1 MPGLVRVIGRN
12 ASLLVGVLLAALL
25 VLAIVVRLPPLQRW
39 TAAQVSARLPAGM
52 TIQRATISVL
62 PPGVRLTHVT
72 LADQSVLRSVS
83 CYVRAAALLAGR
95 LELRRISI
103 KGADIAVERTAAG
116 ALRFSTAPP
125 QDTAPPGASSRPPA
139 AIPPLGAIP
148 AVTVKDA
155 NVTFIDH
162 AVRHDPQVLRWRAV
176 RFTLGNPSAD
186 SAPVTLSAR
195 LDPAGRLDA
204 HGTLRRA
211 AVNAGAPGDR
221 SVSVTFKATGLD
233 AQTVFG
239 YLAES
244 VPGGGS
250 AKATGTLDATLTLTG
265 RFPGGLVGD
274 ATLSSAADS
283 SVVWDDVHLTAPL
296 TLSAQF
302 TAARDAVTISNGQ
315 ITIAQVGAGRIAAA
329 DVGVEFAYA
338 GDALSV
344 TSARASLYG
353 GTWSQRG
360 SIALADPPTFD
371 TTARADN
378 LDCAALLTALTGAP
392 PEYGCERFDANA
404 TVRGPWTGART
415 VTRSAE
421 GSGAVT
427 LRGGTIPAASVI
439 GAIWQAVIPLVH
451 AKKELNDVTSPT
463 HVDHLTQSFTLQDGD
478 LHTSDLNLVADD
490 YTITGT
496 GNVGLD
502 GSLDLRTEIAM
513 TAEGVTKLLTMAS
526 LPLPG
531 RTATLPPIPARITGS
546 VDLPVIRPEMAD
558 LPTDAIQTLVLD
570 ARSAGKTLK
579 DAAGGGLEQLQ
590 HGLETLW

>member
-1 MPGLVRVIGRN
+1 MIGRN
-12 ASLLVGVLLAALL
+12 ASLLVGVLLAALV

-39 TAAQVSARLPAGM
+39 TAAQVSARLPPGM

-62 PPGVRLTHVT
+62 PPGVRLTRVS
-72 LADQSVLRSVS
+72 LGEQSVLRSVS

-103 KGADIAVERTAAG
+103 KGADLTLERTAAG
-116 ALRFSTAPP
+116 GVQLSTAPP
-125 QDTAPPGASSRPPA
+125 QGTAPPGAPSSPPA

-155 NVTFIDH
+155 NVTFVDH
-162 AVRHDPQVLRWRAV
+162 AARHDPQVIRWRAV
-176 RFTLGNPSAD
+176 RFSLGNPSAD

-204 HGTLRRA
+204 HGALRRGA
-211 AVNAGAPGDR
+211 ANAGAPGDR
-221 SVSVTFKATGLD
+221 SVSIAVQATGLD

-250 AKATGTLDATLTLTG
+250 AKATGSLDATLTLTG
-265 RFPGGLVGD
+265 RFPGGLAGD
-274 ATLSSAADS
+274 ATLTSTADS

-302 TAARDAVTISNGQ
+302 TASRDAVTIANGQ
-315 ITIAQVGAGRIAAA
+315 LTIAQLAAGRITAAA
-329 DVGVEFAYA
+329 LGAEFAYA
-338 GDALSV
+338 DDALSV
-344 TSARASLYG
+344 TSARASVYG
-353 GTWSQRG
+353 GTWTQHG

-371 TTARADN
+371 TTVRADN

-415 VTRSAE
+415 VTRSAV
-421 GSGAVT
+421 GSGSVT

-451 AKKELNDVTSPT
+451 AKKDLNDVTAPT
-463 HVDHLTQSFTLQDGD
+463 HVDHLTQSFTLRDGD
-478 LHTSDLNLVADD
+478 LQTSDLALVADD

-496 GNVGLD
+496 GNIGLD

-513 TAEGVTKLLTMAS
+513 TEEGVAKLLTMAS

-531 RTATLPPIPARITGS
+531 RTDTLPPIAARITGS

-570 ARSAGKTLK
+570 ARSAGRALK
-579 DAAGGGLEQLQ
+579 DAAGGGFEQLQ